1 MSSTT
6 KHGVRSAVT
15 EREDLEE
22 RRFLASQWQL
32 MWWKFRKH
40 RLAVVSV
47 FLIVLLYVTAIFAE
61 FIAPYDLHERHKE
74 YAFVPPMRVRIFHEG
89 QLVRPFVYRLVRQ
102 IDEETLRRTYVDDRS
117 RMYPL
122 RLFVRGDEYWF
133 WGQYRGDLH
142 LFGVEGDGV
151 IFLLGTDQLGRDMLS
166 RILNGARI
174 SLSIGFIGV
183 VVSFLLGLLIGG
195 VSGYFGG
202 TVDAVIQRI
211 IEIIRSFPAIPLWMA
226 FSAALPPQWPPLRV
240 YFAITVILSL
250 VGWTM
255 LARVVRGKL
264 LALREE
270 DFVLA
275 ARLCGNS
282 EMSIIWKHLLPSF
295 MSHLIVSI
303 TISIPLMILGET
315 ALSFL
320 GLGLQPPVT
329 SWGVLLQDAQSVR
342 TVALHPWLMLPVL
355 FVIVT
360 VLVFNFIGDG
370 LRDAADPYAT

>member
-40 RLAVVSV
+40 RLAVVGV
-47 FLIVLLYVTAIFAE
+47 YIIVLLYVTAIFAE

-74 YAFVPPMRVRIFHEG
+74 YAFVPPMRVRIFDEG
-89 QLVRPFVYRLVRQ
+89 RLVRPFVYRLVRQ
-102 IDEETLRRTYVDDRS
+102 IDEETLRRTYVDDRG

>member
-32 MWWKFRKH
+32 IWWKFRKH

-89 QLVRPFVYRLVRQ
+89 QFVRPFVYRLVRQ

-117 RMYPL
+117 RMYRL

-360 VLVFNFIGDG
+360 VLAFNFIGDG